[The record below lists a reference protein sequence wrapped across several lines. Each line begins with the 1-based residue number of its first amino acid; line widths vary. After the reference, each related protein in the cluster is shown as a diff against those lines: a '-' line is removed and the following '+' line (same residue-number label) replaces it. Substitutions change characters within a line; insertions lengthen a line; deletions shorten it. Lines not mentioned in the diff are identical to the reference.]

1 MQNSLP
7 LLTVFG
13 LGHLR
18 PASGT
23 WGSLP
28 PPLIAAG
35 LVFLH
40 LDPAHQQTGSWIFRG
55 VMIALVIGFSWSCIA
70 LGDAGEARWGK
81 DPSRIVADETAG
93 QALTL
98 LFLPAWCF
106 QDRGRALLYLLIAFV
121 AFRVCDVLKPWP
133 ANSLQRVRGGWGVLL
148 DDLVAGAYAGLLTL
162 AFAKI
167 AAR

>member
-1 MQNSLP
+1 
-7 LLTVFG
+7 
-13 LGHLR
+13 
-18 PASGT
+18 
-23 WGSLP
+23 
-28 PPLIAAG
+28 
-35 LVFLH
+35 
-40 LDPAHQQTGSWIFRG
+40 
-55 VMIALVIGFSWSCIA
+55 VIGFSWSCIA